1 MAIKFSQFVVQT
13 DASTLSHIVGYNGA
27 DNIQITPTNFLNS
40 LLTGTAGQVLFY
52 DTTGVTGDN
61 GFYWDNTNK
70 RLGIGTAT
78 PTTNLNVSGNISVSS
93 GSYLSFID
101 SNLNYNKIG
110 RSTSVGG
117 IQITTGGNATMNLLD
132 NGNVGIGTTTPSE
145 KLEVSGNIKVG
156 DSEQFVAGAGN
167 DLKIFHNGTNSLI
180 ENSTG
185 DFYISNKHDDGDIIF
200 FCDDGSGGTTTY
212 FTLDGSRAS
221 GAYTYTTRPDGGVI
235 TFGDGLDLR
244 LWHDPNTNKS
254 YVRGYNHDLYIEAIT
269 ADKDILFRADGGS
282 GSITTY
288 FQLDG
293 SHSKM
298 IAYKD
303 IHFED
308 NIKARFGNY
317 AIADLEIYH
326 DGNNSNY
333 ITSTTSDIYLRN
345 EGNNDT
351 IYIQATNNGTI
362 YNYIIIDGSSD
373 RTVFSRSTRH
383 NDNIVSTFGTSE
395 DLQIYHDA
403 TDTWFDNFTGNLNI
417 RNQQNSGDI
426 IFRCDNGNGGIAE
439 YFRVDGGLTK
449 VVVNK
454 SFIFEDNIQA
464 QFGSSADLQ
473 IYHNSSNDRGY
484 IYNGTGDLYIENDA
498 TDGDIKFFS
507 DNGSGGTA
515 EYFRLD
521 GGTTSLVVSAA
532 MGMYFNDGAAARFGT
547 GGDLIIYHNGATNNS
562 NIENN
567 TGSLYLT
574 NYADNEDIVF
584 RSDDGSGGVAE
595 YYKIDGGSTLNIFYK
610 NVLLLDSV
618 KSLYGSNSDL
628 QIYHDS
634 LNSYIKDGGTG
645 ELKLLA
651 SAVAIQSASG
661 NEYIA
666 YFAGTGG
673 QTASLYA
680 GNVKKLETKSTGINI
695 QGVTEYANNTAAL
708 AGGLVVG
715 DVYRTG
721 DDLKIVH

>member
-13 DASTLSHIVGYNGA
+13 DASTLSHVVGYNGA

-212 FTLDGSRAS
+212 FTLDGSRAD
-221 GAYTYTTRPDGGVI
+221 GNYTYTTRPDGGVV
-235 TFGDGLDLR
+235 TFGDSLDLR
-244 LWHDPNTNKS
+244 IWRDPIN
-254 YVRGYNHDLYIEAIT
+254 
-269 ADKDILFRADGGS
+269 
-282 GSITTY
+282 
-288 FQLDG
+288 
-293 SHSKM
+293 
-298 IAYKD
+298 
-303 IHFED
+303 
-308 NIKARFGNY
+308 
-317 AIADLEIYH
+317 
-326 DGNNSNY
+326 NNSY
-333 ITSTTSDIYLRN
+333 
-345 EGNNDT
+345 
-351 IYIQATNNGTI
+351 
-362 YNYIIIDGSSD
+362 
-373 RTVFSRSTRH
+373 
-383 NDNIVSTFGTSE
+383 
-395 DLQIYHDA
+395 
-403 TDTWFDNFTGNLNI
+403 I
-417 RNQQNSGDI
+417 RNYNDDFFIENYQDNGDI
-426 IFRCDNGNGGIAE
+426 IFKSDDGSGGVTE
-439 YFRVDGGLTK
+439 YFRLDGGLMR
-449 VVVNK
+449 VVINK
-454 SFIFEDNIQA
+454 SFIFEDNVQV
-464 QFGSSADLQ
+464 QVGSSADLLL
-473 IYHNSSNDRGY
+473 YHSSSNDRGY

-651 SAVAIQSASG
+651 SAVAIQSATG